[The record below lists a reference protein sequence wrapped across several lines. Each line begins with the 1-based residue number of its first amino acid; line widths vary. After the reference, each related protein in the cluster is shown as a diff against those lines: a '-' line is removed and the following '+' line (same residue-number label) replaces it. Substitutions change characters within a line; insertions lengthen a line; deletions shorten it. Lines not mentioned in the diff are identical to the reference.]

1 MNGKGNGRISKQM
14 LTRYLSNE
22 DLCNSIYYTC
32 DPPGMIKAMQTL
44 LQDLQISKERIKI
57 EEFSGY

>member
-1 MNGKGNGRISKQM
+1 MERGTRRISKQM

-32 DPPGMIKAMQTL
+32 GPPGMIKAMQTL